1 MKIKK
6 IVLASVLAVIT
17 TFAFAEDY
25 SKLLKKAQ
33 DNTNFNKTDFKA
45 NVSLVQSVP
54 GVGKNL
60 TDAIMYRR
68 DSAKK
73 WTILITGPGNDKGKG
88 YLQFDNNIWFYDPKD
103 KCYTFT
109 SSKDSMQNTNATTGD
124 FMPQTYYSDYKID
137 SAEEVKLGKYNCVL
151 FSLTA
156 KKNGSDYPKIKLWV
170 SKDDGLTRKRED
182 YSLSGQK
189 LRTIAFSSYQNVNN
203 IMVPAKMLIQDNL
216 KGKKINGEV
225 QYEKTQVTIS
235 NVEFKKVSDS
245 VYTKPYLEMMSEK

>member
-1 MKIKK
+1 MKKTK
-6 IVLASVLAVIT
+6 IFLSCILMSIATL
-17 TFAFAEDY
+17 AFAEDY
-25 SKLLKKAQ
+25 SQLLKKAQ
-33 DNTNFNKTDFKA
+33 DNTSFNKTDFKA

-54 GVGKNL
+54 GSGKNL

-73 WTILITGPGNDKGKG
+73 WTVLITGPAHEKGKG
-88 YLQFDNNIWFYDPKD
+88 YLQFDNNIWFFDPKD
-103 KCYTFT
+103 KCFTFT

-170 SKDDGLTRKRED
+170 SKEDGLSRKRED

-189 LRTIAFSSYQNVNN
+189 LRTIAFSSYQTVNK
-203 IMVPAKMLIQDNL
+203 IPVPAKMLIQDDL
-216 KGKKINGEV
+216 KGKKVDGIM
-225 QYEKTQVTIS
+225 QYEKTQITIS
-235 NVEFKKVSDS
+235 NVEFGKVSDS